1 MNRFYKHFS
10 FPEKSC
16 SFFTV
21 VLVLE
26 LDTPVGGKTCSRR
39 LQLPSS
45 QLSLEPPESSS
56 PIQSL
61 SCAHVLAFQIAAVFN
76 SNTYARLPQKA
87 GPFLPLRALTL
98 PTFLFM
104 GVLYY
109 WLSSVTPVKNLE
121 CCQTSLWGL
130 GPGNRGFARS
140 QSSVAL
146 KWSGCV
152 HLGDAKTDLRSGSIL
167 ERNWFLFYQA
177 LTKS

>member
-61 SCAHVLAFQIAAVFN
+61 SCAHVLAFQTAEVFN

-87 GPFLPLRALTL
+87 GLGLSYHLELWLFLH
-98 PTFLFM
+98 FFS
-104 GVLYY
+104 
-109 WLSSVTPVKNLE
+109 WE
-121 CCQTSLWGL
+121 CCT
-130 GPGNRGFARS
+130 
-140 QSSVAL
+140 
-146 KWSGCV
+146 
-152 HLGDAKTDLRSGSIL
+152 TD
-167 ERNWFLFYQA
+167 
-177 LTKS
+177 